1 MKRGNFTL
9 IELLVVI
16 AIIAILASMLLP
28 ALNQARAKS
37 KDISCLSNQK
47 QVSQYL
53 TGYISD
59 NHDIIPN
66 GLSNWGRNSG
76 SARGK
81 WQDVLFANYVDTTY
95 ATDLDKIDWCWLKAR
110 KRSPFLCPSQ
120 TEPVPATDNFAYIG
134 HRHYG
139 INTRGFASDEYPTS
153 GGTTVIERKITK
165 IRNLSGR
172 AAFMDIDRGTTA
184 TWRGPTAHYRG
195 VIIENGGTLR
205 HGNNAGTNVAFAD
218 GHAKLMKLNAIPN
231 TQANDGGYFWA
242 IDVVTN
248 PAGYY

>member
-1 MKRGNFTL
+1 MKRRNFTL

-16 AIIAILASMLLP
+16 AIIAILAAMLLP

-37 KDISCLSNQK
+37 RDISCLSNQK
-47 QVSQYL
+47 QVGHYL
-53 TGYISD
+53 ISYISD

-66 GLSNWGRNSG
+66 ALSNWSRSSG

-81 WQDVLFANYVDTTY
+81 WQDVLYAAYVDTTY
-95 ATDLDKIDWCWLKAR
+95 ATDLNKIDWCWLRAQ

-120 TEPVPATDNFAYIG
+120 TASLPATDFSYIG

-139 INTRGFASDEYPTS
+139 INTRGFASDEYSTS
-153 GGTTVIERKITK
+153 SGTSVIERKITK
-165 IRNLSGR
+165 IKGPSAR
-172 AAFMDIDRGTTA
+172 AAFMDIDRGATA
-184 TWRGPTAHYRG
+184 TWRGPSAHYRG

-218 GHAKLMKLNAIPN
+218 GHAKLVKLDAIPN
-231 TQANDGGYFWA
+231 TQNNDGGYFWA
-242 IDVVTN
+242 TDVATN